1 MLEDE
6 VVPTKVVVE
15 TSEAVKVELGL
26 SPESAVMAVGPE
38 VPMVTPSELTVT
50 VS

>member
-1 MLEDE
+1 M
-6 VVPTKVVVE
+6 VPTKVVVE

-26 SPESAVMAVGPE
+26 SPESAVIEVGLLEPT
-38 VPMVTPSELTVT
+38 VTPSELTVT